1 MQNIEPLDNLMDA
14 NEGRSFE
21 SNLLALIVGHDV
33 DVDKRQRNREFVS
46 SGKLQTRRDLW
57 AHLKYHTGAA
67 ISPLVLPLPLQ
78 PQMVSQ

>member
-1 MQNIEPLDNLMDA
+1 MQNIEPLENLMDA
-14 NEGRSFE
+14 NEGRNFE

-33 DVDKRQRNREFVS
+33 DVDKRQRNREFVN

>member
-1 MQNIEPLDNLMDA
+1 MQSIEPLENLMDA
-14 NEGRSFE
+14 NEGRHFE

-46 SGKLQTRRDLW
+46 FGKLQTRRDLW